1 MASPHLTTAQSTLDP
16 VLASDN
22 ADLFARLFKGPV
34 VVEEMDPASVPAD
47 LSPLHPGEA
56 AMMARAVEKRRREF
70 TAGRVLARTAM
81 GRLGIS
87 EQPLLNGDDRAPIWP
102 AGVVGTIT
110 HTRGWCAVAMAKA
123 TDVRALGADVEQD
136 TPLEARLWD
145 SVLNPDEIDHLQGMH
160 ADEARALGKLIF
172 SAKECAYKAQYLL
185 TRTFLG
191 FSAMS
196 VSVDADARSDS
207 GSWTATFRQSA
218 GESFQTGDQLHG
230 SFRRTGGLIATAL
243 VIPFEL
249 G

>member
-1 MASPHLTTAQSTLDP
+1 VASPQLTTTLDS
-16 VLASDN
+16 VLASRN
-22 ADLFARLFKGPV
+22 AVLFARLFDGPV
-34 VVEEMDPASVPAD
+34 VVEEMDPQSVPAD

-81 GRLGIS
+81 GRLGIA

-102 AGVVGTIT
+102 TGVVGTIT
-110 HTRGWCAVAMAKA
+110 HTRGWCAVAIAKA
-123 TDVRALGADVEQD
+123 TDLRALGADVEQD
-136 TPLEARLWD
+136 TPLEERLWD
-145 SVLNPDEIDHLQGMH
+145 SVLNPDEIDHLQGMRP
-160 ADEARALGKLIF
+160 DEARALGKLIF

-196 VSVDADARSDS
+196 VVVDADAARATA
-207 GSWTATFRQSA
+207 GTWTATFRQSA
-218 GESFQTGDQLHG
+218 GETFQAGDQLRG
-230 SFRRTGGLIATAL
+230 SFRRTGGLVATAL
-243 VIPFEL
+243 VIPFES